1 MLFWK
6 CVSSSRRRRSS
17 SSWPCSVIL
26 NWKKKEN
33 KVTNIQTCLK
43 WQEWQQ
49 LIQAHTS
56 VVHLNHSQH
65 WNSRCYCAVGWNDWG
80 WYVDGSTWGRNP
92 FVLACLFFLKVMG
105 IFPDPSEWVTHQG
118 ESAFSAIP
126 VHSARMCRKQSTHTS
141 SNQSLSNWAIL
152 LRLWVRPCYCEQVG
166 DLFVHG
172 WKGGAETKQETR
184 AFALITGLTQ
194 QIPCYIYANAISIVA
209 AR

>member
-49 LIQAHTS
+49 LIQAHNS

-65 WNSRCYCAVGWNDWG
+65 WNSRCYCAVGWNDMSMAAHEATTHLCLCVCSFWRLWG
-80 WYVDGSTWGRNP
+80 FLLTQVSESLTKENQLFQP
-92 FVLACLFFLKVMG
+92 FEFTRPECAENK
-105 IFPDPSEWVTHQG
+105 
-118 ESAFSAIP
+118 
-126 VHSARMCRKQSTHTS
+126 HTS
-141 SNQSLSNWAIL
+141 SNQSRNNWAIL

-172 WKGGAETKQETR
+172 GKGGAKTKQETR
-184 AFALITGLTQ
+184 AFANSTNNLLYL
-194 QIPCYIYANAISIVA
+194 CKWN
-209 AR
+209 